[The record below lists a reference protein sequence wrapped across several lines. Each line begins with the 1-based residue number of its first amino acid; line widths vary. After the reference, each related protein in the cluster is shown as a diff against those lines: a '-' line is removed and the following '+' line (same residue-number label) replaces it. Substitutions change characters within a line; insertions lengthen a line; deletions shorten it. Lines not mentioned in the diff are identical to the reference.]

1 MIDTATTTTAMTGT
15 ALFRPGTRALIWLA
29 VIACAALGVG
39 FYVRYGLI
47 EQTGVGLACQS
58 GLRSMS
64 CSLRANAITLFTH
77 SVFGIGATIVAA
89 LNLLRPSLVLF
100 TLALAL
106 AGLGVVLY
114 NVNMAALATAL
125 LVLSLARR
133 APEPE

>member
-1 MIDTATTTTAMTGT
+1 MTATV
-15 ALFRPGTRALIWLA
+15 LFRPGRNALIWLA
-29 VIACAALGVG
+29 AVGCAALGAG

-58 GLRSMS
+58 GLRSLS
-64 CSLRANAITLFTH
+64 CSLRGNAIALFTH
-77 SVFGIGATIVAA
+77 SVFGFGAIAVAA
-89 LNLLRPSLVLF
+89 LNLLRPSIVLF
-100 TLALAL
+100 TLALAF

-114 NVNMAALATAL
+114 NVNTAAVAVAL

>member
-1 MIDTATTTTAMTGT
+1 MITKVVTTT
-15 ALFRPGTRALIWLA
+15 LFRPGHRALVWLA
-29 VIACAALGVG
+29 IVGCAALGAG

-58 GLRSMS
+58 GLRSLS
-64 CSLRANAITLFTH
+64 CSLRGNAIALFTH
-77 SVFGIGATIVAA
+77 SVFGIGATAIAA

-100 TLALAL
+100 TLALAF

-114 NVNMAALATAL
+114 NVNTAAVAVAL

>member
-1 MIDTATTTTAMTGT
+1 MTTEAVTT
-15 ALFRPGTRALIWLA
+15 ALFRPGRRALAWFAA
-29 VIACAALGVG
+29 VGCAALAAG

-47 EQTGVGLACQS
+47 EQTTVGLACQA
-58 GLRSMS
+58 GLRNLS
-64 CSLRANAITLFTH
+64 CSLRGNAIALFTH
-77 SVFGIGATIVAA
+77 SVFGIGAIIVAA

-100 TLALAL
+100 TLALGF

-114 NVNMAALATAL
+114 NVNTAAVAVAL